1 MADELRDE
9 LTNDPLQRGYAQ
21 MTDKQAADSLNAAD
35 VEQDRTIVP
44 AHEIVDAIVP
54 SEWTV
59 LTDIERGR
67 IGFVVSAGEVN
78 VKAPNVRT
86 AFTTAFAGGT
96 ISPIRDLNAIGGV
109 PAPSVARQSR
119 RTAELAAS
127 PPATKSTSE
136 RTATYKMT
144 EPSPLST
151 A

>member
-96 ISPIRDLNAIGGV
+96 AT
-109 PAPSVARQSR
+109 
-119 RTAELAAS
+119 RTALTTLLTEMVTRAS
-127 PPATKSTSE
+127 QLGLGRVKVGHVQEA
-136 RTATYKMT
+136 RR
-144 EPSPLST
+144 
-151 A
+151 